1 MIMKVFALLAFLVA
15 LCAADDD
22 HAESA
27 INLKD
32 IIKKPPSNQL
42 GNDGGKNL
50 KCWECTTNTT
60 MEPDESLCPDDF
72 SNATQLNPCSAGPS
86 FCVKHEAKGKK
97 YFIFVCLFVRR
108 YYFVLQVCQVIFV
121 GSILKIWRKKS
132 ETISMEH

>member
-1 MIMKVFALLAFLVA
+1 MIMKVFALAFLVA

-22 HAESA
+22 HAEST

-60 MEPDESLCPDDF
+60 MEPDES
-72 SNATQLNPCSAGPS
+72 SIQLALTLLSLVVMRFA
-86 FCVKHEAKGKK
+86 F
-97 YFIFVCLFVRR
+97 
-108 YYFVLQVCQVIFV
+108 
-121 GSILKIWRKKS
+121 
-132 ETISMEH
+132 